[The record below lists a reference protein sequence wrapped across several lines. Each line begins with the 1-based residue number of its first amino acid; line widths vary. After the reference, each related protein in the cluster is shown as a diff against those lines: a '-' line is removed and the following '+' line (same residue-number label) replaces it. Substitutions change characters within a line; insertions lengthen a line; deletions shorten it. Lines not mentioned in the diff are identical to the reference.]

1 MNESGLMGDSVEGHH
16 FACIHFSNIIFMD
29 VTPLFSEIG
38 NFYSKNVLS
47 DAYIYQFEGC
57 CEMLVED
64 CV

>member
-1 MNESGLMGDSVEGHH
+1 MNETGLMGDSVEGHQ
-16 FACIHFSNIIFMD
+16 FACKHFSNIIFMD

-38 NFYSKNVLS
+38 KFYSKMFLVMH
-47 DAYIYQFEGC
+47 IYQFEGC